1 MPAFFVSNRLPM
13 ETHPL
18 QKFQFCPVCGSA
30 HWEINNFKSKH
41 CTECGFTYYA
51 NASAAVA
58 CFIQNEEGELLVCRR
73 AKNPAK
79 GTLDLP
85 GGFVD
90 MDESAEEALK
100 REIKEELNLELSDIH
115 FMKSIPNLY
124 EYSGMDIHTL
134 DMLFTA
140 KVKNWSPLQAADDVE
155 EAFFMKLNTISPN
168 DFGLDSIKKGI
179 IAFLKATT

>member
-1 MPAFFVSNRLPM
+1 M

-18 QKFQFCPVCGSA
+18 QKFRFCPVCGSA

-41 CTECGFTYYA
+41 CSDCGFTYYG
-51 NASAAVA
+51 NPSAAVA
-58 CFIQNEEGELLVCRR
+58 CFIQNKQGELLVCRR
-73 AKNPAK
+73 ANDPAK

-90 MDESAEEALK
+90 LYESAEEALQ
-100 REIKEELNLELSDIH
+100 REIKEELNLELTDIR
-115 FMKSIPNLY
+115 FQQSIPNLY
-124 EYSGMDIHTL
+124 EYSGMVIHTL
-134 DMLFTA
+134 DLLFTA
-140 KVKNWSPLQAADDVE
+140 KVEDLTPLQAADDVQ
-155 EAFFMKLNTISPN
+155 EAIFMKLNTISPD

>member
-1 MPAFFVSNRLPM
+1 MFEIM

-18 QKFQFCPVCGSA
+18 EKFRYCPVCGSA
-30 HWEINNFKSKH
+30 HWEVNNFKSKH
-41 CTECGFTYYA
+41 CADCGFCYYG

-58 CFIQNEEGELLVCRR
+58 CFIQNEAGELLVCRR
-73 AKNPAK
+73 AKDPAK

-90 MDESAEEALK
+90 MDESAEEALR
-100 REIKEELNLELSDIH
+100 REIKEELNLELTDIQ
-115 FMKSIPNLY
+115 FLQSIPNLY
-124 EYSGMDIHTL
+124 EYSGMVIHTL
-134 DMLFTA
+134 DLLFAA
-140 KVKNWSPLQAADDVE
+140 KAQDLVPLQAADDVQ

>member
-1 MPAFFVSNRLPM
+1 M

-18 QKFQFCPVCGSA
+18 QKFRFCPVCGSA

-41 CTECGFTYYA
+41 CADCGFTYYG
-51 NASAAVA
+51 NPSAAVA
-58 CFIQNEEGELLVCRR
+58 CFIQNKQGELLVCRR
-73 AKNPAK
+73 ANDPAK

-90 MDESAEEALK
+90 LYESAEEALQ
-100 REIKEELNLELSDIH
+100 REIKEELNLELTDIR
-115 FMKSIPNLY
+115 FMQSIPNLY
-124 EYSGMDIHTL
+124 EYSGMVIHTL
-134 DMLFTA
+134 DLLFTA
-140 KVKNWSPLQAADDVE
+140 KVEDFAPLQAADDVQ
-155 EAFFMKLNTISPN
+155 EAIFMKLNTISPD

>member
-1 MPAFFVSNRLPM
+1 M

-30 HWEINNFKSKH
+30 NWKINNFKSKH
-41 CTECGFTYYA
+41 CLDCGFNYYG
-51 NASAAVA
+51 NVSAAVA
-58 CFIQNEEGELLVCRR
+58 CFIQNAEGELLVCRR
-73 AKNPAK
+73 AKDPAK

-90 MDESAEEALK
+90 MDESAEEALR
-100 REIKEELNLELSDIH
+100 REIKEELNLELTDIC
-115 FMKSIPNLY
+115 FLRSLPNLY
-124 EYSGMDIHTL
+124 EYSGMVIHTL
-134 DMLFTA
+134 DLLFTA
-140 KVKNWSPLQAADDVE
+140 KAVDLTPLRAADDVK
-155 EAFFMKLNTISPN
+155 EAFFMKLNTISPS

>member
-1 MPAFFVSNRLPM
+1 M

-18 QKFQFCPVCGSA
+18 QKFLFCPVCGSA

-41 CTECGFTYYA
+41 CLDCGFTYYA

-58 CFIQNEEGELLVCRR
+58 CFIRNEAGDLLVCRR
-73 AKNPAK
+73 AKDPVK

-90 MDESAEEALK
+90 MGESAEEALV
-100 REIKEELNLELSDIH
+100 REIREELNLELIDIR
-115 FMKSIPNLY
+115 FLQSLPNLY
-124 EYSGMDIHTL
+124 EYSGMVIHTL
-134 DMLFTA
+134 DLLFTA
-140 KVKNWSPLQAADDVE
+140 KAADLTPMQAADDVE
-155 EAFFMKLNTISPN
+155 EAFFMPLNTISPSE
-168 DFGLDSIKKGI
+168 FGLDSIKKGI

>member
-1 MPAFFVSNRLPM
+1 MG
-13 ETHPL
+13 THPL

-41 CTECGFTYYA
+41 CSDCGFTYYA

-58 CFIQNEEGELLVCRR
+58 CFIQNEAGDLLVCRR
-73 AKNPAK
+73 AKEPAK

-90 MDESAEEALK
+90 MDESAEEALV
-100 REIKEELNLELSDIH
+100 REIREELNLELTDIR
-115 FMKSIPNLY
+115 FMHSIPNLY
-124 EYSGMDIHTL
+124 EYSGMVIHTL
-134 DMLFTA
+134 DLLFTA
-140 KVKNWSPLQAADDVE
+140 KAVDLAPMQAADDVQ
-155 EAFFMKLNTISPN
+155 EAFFRKLNTISPN
-168 DFGLDSIKKGI
+168 EFGLDSIKKGI

>member
-1 MPAFFVSNRLPM
+1 M

-18 QKFQFCPVCGSA
+18 QKFKFCPVCGSA

-41 CTECGFTYYA
+41 CSDCGFTYYA
-51 NASAAVA
+51 NVSAAVA
-58 CFIQNEEGELLVCRR
+58 CFIQNKDGELLVCRR
-73 AKNPAK
+73 AHDPAK
-79 GTLDLP
+79 NTLDLP

-90 MDESAEEALK
+90 MEESAEEALV
-100 REIKEELNLELSDIH
+100 REIKEELNLDLTDIR
-115 FMKSIPNLY
+115 FFQTIPNLY
-124 EYSGMDIHTL
+124 EYSGMVIHTL

-140 KVKNWSPLQAADDVE
+140 RVVDLAPLRAADDVK
-155 EAFFMKLNTISPN
+155 EAFFMKLNTISPA